1 MSAIPLPATL
11 WDSPLAAIIGATII
25 DLKLDM
31 VFAWPVTC
39 CVAPMFKIYVEF
51 DASLG
56 LSKSQLAKE
65 LDELLWTINGSRAST
80 SLVSMK

>member
-31 VFAWPVTC
+31 VFA
-39 CVAPMFKIYVEF
+39 
-51 DASLG
+51 
-56 LSKSQLAKE
+56 
-65 LDELLWTINGSRAST
+65 
-80 SLVSMK
+80 

>member
-39 CVAPMFKIYVEF
+39 CVAPMFN
-51 DASLG
+51 
-56 LSKSQLAKE
+56 SQLAKE